1 MRPATGAPARCR
13 DEVSTFSDNAAP
25 AAHRP
30 HALMSDMSS
39 AYDRLPLNAL
49 RVFEAV
55 ATRLNFSDAAEA
67 LHVTPAAVSQQIK
80 ALEDYLQTPLLR
92 RNGRGVQLTIEGTR
106 LLPGLRRGLDEL
118 EAALQQIRQER
129 ETGRVNV
136 STLSSFLQK
145 WLTPRL
151 VDLHKQH
158 PDIDFHIHASSEVI
172 DFARTDFHAA
182 IRLGSGDYPGLH
194 TEKILD
200 EHLVAVASPDILAK
214 FGPLSSS
221 SALDKLPLLHGT
233 EIDWSRW
240 FSGDTDCLK
249 AALRGA
255 FLDDSAALLS
265 AAIEGLGFG
274 ILRWT
279 LAAGELQAGR
289 IALAS
294 QRVLPYR
301 YAYYFVCPEA
311 YLVLPKVA
319 ALRAWLLQ
327 QARQFAPPPNVAQ
340 SQRIATATRTATPP
354 PAATLQTTA
363 PTQRAARAKRPR
375 APQSPRRRT

>member
-1 MRPATGAPARCR
+1 MT
-13 DEVSTFSDNAAP
+13 
-25 AAHRP
+25 
-30 HALMSDMSS
+30 S

-92 RNGRGVQLTIEGTR
+92 RNGRGVQLTLEGTR

-129 ETGRVNV
+129 ESGTVNV
-136 STLSSFLQK
+136 TTLSSFLQK

-151 VDLHKQH
+151 ADLHARH
-158 PDIDFHIHASSEVI
+158 PEIDFRIHASAEMV

-182 IRLGSGDYPGLH
+182 IRLGAGHYPGLR
-194 TEKILD
+194 TEKFLD
-200 EHLVAVASPDILAK
+200 EYLVVVASPAVLAK
-214 FGPLSSS
+214 YGTIEEGAGL
-221 SALDKLPLLHGT
+221 AKLPLLHGT
-233 EIDWSRW
+233 EIDWNSW
-240 FSGDTDCLK
+240 CAGDADCLTR
-249 AALRGA
+249 LRGA

-265 AAIEGLGFG
+265 ATVEGLGFG

-289 IALAS
+289 VMLAS
-294 QRVLPYR
+294 KQVMPYR
-301 YAYYFVCPEA
+301 FAYYFVCPEA
-311 YLVLPKVA
+311 YMTLPKVV
-319 ALRAWLLQ
+319 ALRDWLVQ
-327 QARQFAPPPNVAQ
+327 QAREFPAPP
-340 SQRIATATRTATPP
+340 TP
-354 PAATLQTTA
+354 
-363 PTQRAARAKRPR
+363 
-375 APQSPRRRT
+375 

>member
-1 MRPATGAPARCR
+1 LT
-13 DEVSTFSDNAAP
+13 
-25 AAHRP
+25 
-30 HALMSDMSS
+30 S

-92 RNGRGVQLTIEGTR
+92 RNGRGVQLTLEGTR

-129 ETGRVNV
+129 ESGTVNV
-136 STLSSFLQK
+136 TTLSSFLQK

-151 VDLHKQH
+151 ADLHARH
-158 PDIDFHIHASSEVI
+158 PEIDFHIHASAEMV

-182 IRLGSGDYPGLH
+182 IRLGTGHYPGLR
-194 TEKILD
+194 TEKFLD
-200 EHLVAVASPDILAK
+200 EYLVVVASPAVLAK
-214 FGPLSSS
+214 YGTIEEGAGL
-221 SALDKLPLLHGT
+221 AKLPLLHGT
-233 EIDWSRW
+233 EIDWNSW
-240 FSGDTDCLK
+240 CAGDTDCLTR
-249 AALRGA
+249 LRGA

-265 AAIEGLGFG
+265 ATVEGLGFG

-289 IALAS
+289 VMLAS
-294 QRVLPYR
+294 KQVMPYR
-301 YAYYFVCPEA
+301 FAYYFVCPEA
-311 YLVLPKVA
+311 YMTLPKVV
-319 ALRAWLLQ
+319 ALRDWLVQ
-327 QARQFAPPPNVAQ
+327 QAREFPPPP
-340 SQRIATATRTATPP
+340 TP
-354 PAATLQTTA
+354 
-363 PTQRAARAKRPR
+363 
-375 APQSPRRRT
+375 

>member
-1 MRPATGAPARCR
+1 
-13 DEVSTFSDNAAP
+13 
-25 AAHRP
+25 
-30 HALMSDMSS
+30 MSS

-55 ATRLNFSDAAEA
+55 ATRLNFTDAAEA
-67 LHVTPAAVSQQIK
+67 LHVTPAAVSQQVK

-106 LLPGLRRGLDEL
+106 LLPGVRRGLDEL

-151 VDLHKQH
+151 VDLHQRH

-182 IRLGSGDYPGLH
+182 IRLGSGNYPGLH

-200 EHLVAVASPDILAK
+200 EHLVAVASPGVLAK
-214 FGPLSSS
+214 YGPLSSS
-221 SALDKLPLLHGT
+221 SELDKLPLLHGS

-240 FSGDTDCLK
+240 SSGDSDCLK
-249 AALRGA
+249 TLRGA

-294 QRVLPYR
+294 QRVLPFE

-311 YLVLPKVA
+311 YLALPKVA
-319 ALRAWLLQ
+319 ALREWLLQ
-327 QARQFAPPPNVAQ
+327 QARQFAAPPNVAQ
-340 SQRIATATRTATPP
+340 SQHVPTPTRAGALR
-354 PAATLQTTA
+354 PAAALQA
-363 PTQRAARAKRPR
+363 PEPTQRATRAKRPHTSQ
-375 APQSPRRRT
+375 PSRRRT

>member
-1 MRPATGAPARCR
+1 
-13 DEVSTFSDNAAP
+13 
-25 AAHRP
+25 
-30 HALMSDMSS
+30 MSS

-55 ATRLNFSDAAEA
+55 ATRLNFTDAAEA

-151 VDLHKQH
+151 IDLHERH
-158 PDIDFHIHASSEVI
+158 PDIDLHIHASSEMI

-182 IRLGSGDYPGLH
+182 IRLGTGDYPGLH
-194 TEKILD
+194 VEKIFD
-200 EHLVAVASPDILAK
+200 EHLVAVASPPVLAK

-221 SALDKLPLLHGT
+221 SELDKLPLLHGT

-240 FSGDTDCLK
+240 FSGETDCLK
-249 AALRGA
+249 ALRGA

-265 AAIEGLGFG
+265 AVIEGLGFG

-311 YLVLPKVA
+311 YLALPKVA
-319 ALRAWLLQ
+319 ALRDWLLQ
-327 QARQFAPPPNVAQ
+327 QARQFASPPETAQ
-340 SQRIATATRTATPP
+340 SQGIPSGTRTTSAQPTG
-354 PAATLQTTA
+354 ALQTRA
-363 PTQRAARAKRPR
+363 SPQRAAPSKRPR
-375 APQSPRRRT
+375 TSQPSRRRT